1 MKSIP
6 AQSPNLATTLFDD
19 FSLSF
24 WTPSDVSF
32 KLILIFFFLLSHW
45 LNLILVLVW
54 CVLLTYWFV
63 GWGYCYSLSCLDS
76 I

>member
-1 MKSIP
+1 MTSIP

-32 KLILIFFFLLSHW
+32 KLILIFFPTFSLVEFNSCFGLVCITY
-45 LNLILVLVW
+45 ILVCW
-54 CVLLTYWFV
+54 MGLL
-63 GWGYCYSLSCLDS
+63 L
-76 I
+76 